1 MTNKNSYFRYSLVL
15 FTLLTLI
22 SSGLRA
28 GTLVS
33 EKEKDRKKENVFTA
47 DGPYVIY
54 QPNGSTRLVSVDKL
68 GKLTDT
74 TYAAL
79 PSDFTLHIADHK
91 GRYPF
96 QVKLH
101 PIRRQAWKSSQPDKV
116 FVMSDP
122 HGKLDCVV
130 SLLQG
135 NRIIDEE
142 LRWCFGKNQLMVIG
156 DIFDRGKDV
165 MQICWLLY
173 KLEAEA
179 AEAGGEVS
187 FLLGNHEP
195 MVLAGDMRYAK
206 DKYKALADTLGVAY
220 PALLGKDT
228 EIGRW
233 LATRNTMQVIGKN
246 LYVHAGLSKEFYEL
260 SPDIA
265 TVNEAMSKALFMDKK
280 ERSAFSPFTQFLY
293 GSSGP
298 IWYRGL
304 VKEKPKYNPL
314 SQDTLQL
321 ILKHYRAERIIVG
334 HTIFDDV
341 SAFYKGKV
349 IGVNVD
355 NEENREK
362 KRGRALL
369 IEGDKLFI
377 VGDKGVLRKF

>member
-1 MTNKNSYFRYSLVL
+1 MASRNSIFRYSLVL

-28 GTLVS
+28 GTFDL
-33 EKEKDRKKENVFTA
+33 EEEKDKKKENVFTA

-54 QPNGSTRLVSVDKL
+54 QPGGGTRLISVNSR
-68 GKLTDT
+68 GALTDT
-74 TYAAL
+74 SYAVL
-79 PSDFTLHIADHK
+79 PAGFTLHVTDHK

-96 QVKLH
+96 KVKLH
-101 PIRRQAWKSSQPDKV
+101 PVQRQAWKLSQPDKV

-122 HGKLDCVV
+122 HGKLEHVV

-135 NRIIDEE
+135 NRVIDEE
-142 LRWCFGKNQLMVIG
+142 LRWCFGKNQLVVIG
-156 DIFDRGKDV
+156 DVFDRGKDMV
-165 MQICWLLY
+165 QICWLLY
-173 KLEAEA
+173 KLETEA
-179 AEAGGEVS
+179 AQAGGQVS
-187 FLLGNHEP
+187 FLLGNHET

-220 PALLGKDT
+220 SALLGRDT
-228 EIGRW
+228 EMGRW
-233 LATRNTMQVIGKN
+233 LATRNTMQMIGRN

-265 TVNEAMSKALFMDKK
+265 TVNETMSKALFMNKK
-280 ERSAFSPFTQFLY
+280 ERSALSPLTDFLY
-293 GSSGP
+293 GSKGP
-298 IWYRGL
+298 IWYRGA
-304 VKEKPKYNPL
+304 VKSDPKYYPL

-321 ILKHYRAERIIVG
+321 IMKHYQAERIIVG
-334 HTIFDDV
+334 HTIFEDI

-362 KRGRALL
+362 ERGRALL
-369 IEGDKLFI
+369 IEGNKLFV
-377 VGDKGVLRKF
+377 VGDKGVLRKL

>member
-1 MTNKNSYFRYSLVL
+1 MTNKNSYFKYSLVF

-33 EKEKDRKKENVFTA
+33 GKDKKTENVFTT

-54 QPNGSTRLVSVDKL
+54 QPNGSIRLVSVDNGGL
-68 GKLTDT
+68 LTDT
-74 TYAAL
+74 TYATL
-79 PSDFTLHIADHK
+79 PSDFTLHVSDHK

-96 QVKLH
+96 KVKLH
-101 PIRRQAWKSSQPDKV
+101 PIQRQPWKSSQPDKV

-135 NRIIDEE
+135 NRVIDEE

-165 MQICWLLY
+165 IQICWLLY

-179 AEAGGEVS
+179 AKAGGQVS

-220 PALLGKDT
+220 PALLGADT
-228 EIGRW
+228 EIGKW
-233 LATRNTMQVIGKN
+233 LATRNTMQIIGKN

-265 TVNEAMSKALFMDKK
+265 TVNATVSEALFMNKK
-280 ERSAFSPFTQFLY
+280 ERSALSPLTDFLY
-293 GSSGP
+293 GSKGP
-298 IWYRGL
+298 VWYRGM
-304 VKEKPKYNPL
+304 VKDASKYYPL

-321 ILKHYRAERIIVG
+321 IMKHYQAEHIIVG

-362 KRGRALL
+362 ERGRALL
-369 IEGDKLFI
+369 IEGNKLFV
-377 VGDKGVLRKF
+377 VGDKGTLRKL

>member
-22 SSGLRA
+22 SSGLSA
-28 GTLVS
+28 GTLAL
-33 EKEKDRKKENVFTA
+33 EGDKKKENVFTV
-47 DGPYVIY
+47 DGPYVVY
-54 QPNGSTRLVSVDKL
+54 QPDGSTRVITVDKQGTL
-68 GKLTDT
+68 KDT
-74 TYAAL
+74 TYATL
-79 PSDFTLHIADHK
+79 PSDFTLDVSDYK

-101 PIRRQAWKSSQPDKV
+101 PIQRQPWKSVQPDKV

-130 SLLQG
+130 SLLEG
-135 NRIIDEE
+135 NGVIDKE
-142 LRWCFGKNQLMVIG
+142 LNWNFGKNQLMVIG

-165 MQICWLLY
+165 MQILWLLY

-179 AEAGGEVS
+179 AKAGGQVS

-206 DKYKALADTLGVAY
+206 AKYKALADTLGVAY
-220 PALLGKDT
+220 PALIGADT

-233 LATRNTMQVIGKN
+233 LGTRNTMQIIGKN
-246 LYVHAGLSKEFYEL
+246 LYVHAGLGKEFYEL

-265 TVNEAMSKALFMDKK
+265 AVNEGMSKALFMDKK
-280 ERSAFSPFTQFLY
+280 ERAAFSPFSKFLY
-293 GSSGP
+293 GNKGP

-304 VKEKPKYNPL
+304 VKSDPKYFPL

-321 ILKHYRAERIIVG
+321 ILKHYQVERIIVG

-341 SAFYKGKV
+341 SSFYQGKV
-349 IGVNVD
+349 VGVNVD

-362 KRGRALL
+362 ERGRALL
-369 IEGDKLFI
+369 IEGNKLFV
-377 VGDKGVLRKF
+377 VGDKGVLRKL